1 LRSQKEYRSDIARD
15 GRNFLAK
22 SGKRQKPPSF
32 GRECGSRADDPIG
45 DGGPDEA
52 TAFIAETVADLAQ
65 VARRHRLGMLVRLLE
80 MAQLEAEERVRLR
93 SKRKLS

>member
-1 LRSQKEYRSDIARD
+1 LRSQKEYRSDIARV

-22 SGKRQKPPSF
+22 SGKRRKPPSF
-32 GRECGSRADDPIG
+32 GRECGSQANDPIG

>member
-1 LRSQKEYRSDIARD
+1 LT
-15 GRNFLAK
+15 K
-22 SGKRQKPPSF
+22 SGKRRKPPSS
-32 GRECGSRADDPIG
+32 GRDGGSRTDDRSDHPLG

-52 TAFIAETVADLAQ
+52 TAFIAETVAELAR

-80 MAQLEAEERVRLR
+80 MTQLEAEERVRLR